1 MTIDDIK
8 ALIASDESRTLEL
21 KKSTGELK
29 DGMHAA
35 CAFLNT
41 EGGWLI
47 FGVAPKS
54 LKIIG
59 QEVTDKTK
67 QEIAQAIAG
76 LAPGVYMRPDYIDVS
91 AWVWKVAVFRQVR

>member
-1 MTIDDIK
+1 MTFEDIK

-47 FGVAPKS
+47 FGVTPQS
-54 LKIIG
+54 LKIVG
-59 QEVTDKTK
+59 Q
-67 QEIAQAIAG
+67 
-76 LAPGVYMRPDYIDVS
+76 
-91 AWVWKVAVFRQVR
+91 

>member
-1 MTIDDIK
+1 MKRIEKTMTIDDIK
-8 ALIASDESRTLEL
+8 TLVAADESRTLEL
-21 KKSTGELK
+21 KKTTGELK
-29 DGMHAA
+29 DGMHSA

-59 QEVTDKTK
+59 QEVTDNTQRESIKIAPPPFATLSEPFTK
-67 QEIAQAIAG
+67 
-76 LAPGVYMRPDYIDVS
+76 
-91 AWVWKVAVFRQVR
+91 

>member
-1 MTIDDIK
+1 MNPMTIHDIE
-8 ALIASDESRTLEL
+8 ALISSDESRTLEL
-21 KKSTGELK
+21 KKTTGELK

-47 FGVAPKS
+47 FGVTPKS

-59 QEVTDKTK
+59 QEVTDST
-67 QEIAQAIAG
+67 QREIAQALAG
-76 LAPGVYMRPDYIDVS
+76 LDPAVDVRPIYVDVPEYPG
-91 AWVWKVAVFRQVR
+91 

>member
-1 MTIDDIK
+1 MDFNELKT
-8 ALIASDESRTLEL
+8 LISSDESRTLEL

-47 FGVAPKS
+47 FGIAPKS
-54 LKIIG
+54 LKII
-59 QEVTDKTK
+59 
-67 QEIAQAIAG
+67 AY
-76 LAPGVYMRPDYIDVS
+76 PPS
-91 AWVWKVAVFRQVR
+91 